1 MSNLKSTK
9 KEKATVFG
17 GSGFLGSHTADFLT
31 KKGWD
36 VTIFDIKHSPHL
48 KATQKMIVGDILDPE
63 KVKTAVKGASVV
75 YNFAGIADIEE
86 ASKNPIGTIKNNI
99 IGNGNI
105 LEALKGKKI
114 ERYVFASTIYVYS
127 DTGSFYKDSKLA
139 CEMYINDYHKT
150 YGIPYTIVRYGSLY
164 GPRTNKKDR
173 IYRMVNQ
180 ALKDG
185 KITYEGDGEEMRE
198 YIHVEDAARCSVEI
212 LDEDYTNQIVIIT
225 GTQALKIKDLIVMI
239 NEIIGKNVRVELLN
253 KTSNLHYEMT
263 PYSFKPKLGK
273 KYISKDYI
281 DLGQGILQTIEEI
294 YNSLIR
300 EK

>member
-36 VTIFDIKHSPHL
+36 VTIFDVKPSHYL
-48 KATQKMIVGDILDPE
+48 KTNQKMIVGDILDFN
-63 KVKTAVKGASVV
+63 KVKAAIKDASVV
-75 YNFAGIADIEE
+75 YNFAGIADIDE

-99 IGNGNI
+99 LGNGNI
-105 LEALKGKKI
+105 LEVLKGKNIK
-114 ERYVFASTIYVYS
+114 RYVFASTIYVYS

-139 CEMYINDYHKT
+139 CETYIADYHKT

-173 IYRMVNQ
+173 IYQMVKQ
-180 ALKDG
+180 ALTEG
-185 KITYEGDGEEMRE
+185 KITYEGNGEEMRE

-212 LDEDYTNQIVIIT
+212 LDEDYADQIVIVT
-225 GTQALKIKDLIVMI
+225 GTQSLKIKDLMVMV
-239 NEIIGKNVRVELLN
+239 NEIIGKKVKIEFLN
-253 KTSNLHYEMT
+253 KTSDLHYEIT

-281 DLGQGILQTIEEI
+281 DLGQGVLQTIEEI
-294 YNSLIR
+294 YNSLI
-300 EK
+300 KDK